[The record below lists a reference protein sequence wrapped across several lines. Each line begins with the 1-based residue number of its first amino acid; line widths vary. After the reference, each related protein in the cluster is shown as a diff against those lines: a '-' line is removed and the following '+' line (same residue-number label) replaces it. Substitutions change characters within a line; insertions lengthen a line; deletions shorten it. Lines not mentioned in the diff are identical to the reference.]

1 MVQSVRISEAYCNQG
16 RRGGDEEQRPARAVD
31 ATGNGSESWWDTYRE
46 VITGTEFV
54 AAFLTLGL
62 TLISWAIWLLGG
74 DDPVWSLASVAT
86 GWVGALVGGA
96 VISRGALAGLWN
108 REVNVDEL
116 VTIAIVASLII
127 GEYWGA
133 ALVAFMMLFGKVLE
147 DVTAARANDA
157 IEGLGR
163 MVPSV
168 ASRRDGHGETI
179 VPVDELV
186 PGDVVVVRPGER
198 LPADGTVV
206 AGQALVDE
214 SGITGEFIP
223 ASRSVGDAVHAG
235 TLATGGALDIR
246 VARVG
251 DATTLG
257 RIATLVRDAETDR
270 APVVRVADTWAKW
283 FTPAVLFLAGVV
295 YLATGDFLPAVS
307 VLVVACPCALTLA
320 TPTAIVAT
328 VARAARQGI
337 LVRGGGRL
345 EAAGRID
352 VICLDKTGTLT
363 TGQPRVAKVIPLGGV
378 DAHDLMTFAARAERL
393 SEHPLARAILS
404 AASEQGSDLASGLQ
418 LHPGS
423 SGSVGINDRAGSDA
437 DAGNVTGF
445 EAVAGSGVVALVAGH
460 AGNPS
465 GDGEAGPT
473 RVAEVIVGRPDFLVE
488 RGVTWTDEAASHFDA
503 VERDGM
509 SPVAVSISGKVA
521 GVIAITDS
529 VRPHAAA
536 ALLHIRQSGM
546 RRIILLTGDRAG
558 PALAVARAVG
568 IPEAD
573 IRAGLLPEQKAAAVR
588 ALREEGHRV
597 AMVGDGVNDAPALAS
612 ADVAIAMGGIG
623 SDLTLASADVIL
635 MTDDLHHISTVLR
648 DARHALAVIR
658 QNLII
663 ATVWNVAAVALAAT
677 GLAGIVPGALIH
689 NIGSVGVVV
698 NAARL
703 VGRPAHST

>member
-1 MVQSVRISEAYCNQG
+1 MGRSVHT
-16 RRGGDEEQRPARAVD
+16 EEQPQAGAID
-31 ATGNGSESWWDTYRE
+31 ATGTGSGTWWNTYRE

-54 AAFLTLGL
+54 SAFLTLGL
-62 TLISWAIWLLGG
+62 TIISWAIWLAVG
-74 DDPVWSLASVAT
+74 DDPVWSVASVAT
-86 GWVGALVGGA
+86 GWLGALVGGA
-96 VISRGALAGLWN
+96 VIARGAITGLWN

-116 VTIAIVASLII
+116 VTIAIVASLVI

-168 ASRRDGHGETI
+168 ASRRDGNAETI
-179 VPVDELV
+179 VPVDVLV
-186 PGDVVVVRPGER
+186 PGDIVVVRPGER

-214 SGITGEFIP
+214 SGITGEFVP
-223 ASRSVGDAVHAG
+223 ASRSIGDAVHAG
-235 TLATGGALDIR
+235 TLATGGALDVR

-251 DATTLG
+251 EATTLG

-270 APVVRVADTWAKW
+270 APIVRTADTWAKW
-283 FTPAVLFLAGVV
+283 FTPAILVLSGVV
-295 YLATGDFLPAVS
+295 YLATGDYLPAVS
-307 VLVVACPCALTLA
+307 VLVAACPCALTLA

-328 VARAARQGI
+328 VARSARQGI

-345 EAAGRID
+345 EAAGRVD

-378 DAHDLMTFAARAERL
+378 GASDVIAFAARAERL

-404 AASEQGSDLASGLQ
+404 AASEQGSDLA
-418 LHPGS
+418 
-423 SGSVGINDRAGSDA
+423 VGIDAPAGPDA
-437 DAGNVTGF
+437 DAGHVTGF
-445 EAVAGSGVVALVAGH
+445 EAVAGSGVVALVAGRAVH
-460 AGNPS
+460 SS
-465 GDGEAGPT
+465 GDGGAGPHGA
-473 RVAEVIVGRPDFLVE
+473 AEVIVGRPDFLIE
-488 RGVTWTDEAASHFDA
+488 RGVVWTDEAASHFDT

-509 SPVAVSISGKVA
+509 SPVAVSISGEVA
-521 GVIAITDS
+521 GVIAISDT

-536 ALLHIRQSGM
+536 AIAALRRSGM

-573 IRAGLLPEQKAAAVR
+573 VRAGLLPEQKASAIRV
-588 ALREEGHRV
+588 LRDEGHRV

-635 MTDDLHHISTVLR
+635 MTDDLRQVATVLR
-648 DARHALAVIR
+648 DARHALEVIR
-658 QNLII
+658 QNLVI

-703 VGRPAHST
+703 VGRPSSSA

>member
-1 MVQSVRISEAYCNQG
+1 MVQSVRT
-16 RRGGDEEQRPARAVD
+16 EEHRPAGVID
-31 ATGNGSESWWDTYRE
+31 ATGSEPWWDTYRE

-54 AAFLTLGL
+54 SAFLTLGL
-62 TLISWAIWLLGG
+62 TLISWVIWLVGG
-74 DDPVWSLASVAT
+74 DDPVWSVASVVT

-96 VISRGALAGLWN
+96 VIARGAIAGLWN

-116 VTIAIVASLII
+116 VTIAIVASLVI

-179 VPVDELV
+179 VPVDALV
-186 PGDVVVVRPGER
+186 AGDIVVVRPGER

-206 AGQALVDE
+206 AGQALIDE
-214 SGITGEFIP
+214 SGITGEFVP
-223 ASRSVGDAVHAG
+223 ASRSIGDSVHAG
-235 TLATGGALDIR
+235 TLATGGALDVR

-251 DATTLG
+251 EATTLG

-270 APVVRVADTWAKW
+270 APIVRIADTWAQW
-283 FTPAVLFLAGVV
+283 FTPAILVLAFAV

-328 VARAARQGI
+328 VARSARQGI

-345 EAAGRID
+345 EAAGRVD

-363 TGQPRVAKVIPLGGV
+363 TGQPRVAKVIPLEGIQ
-378 DAHDLMTFAARAERL
+378 ATDLIAFAARAERL
-393 SEHPLARAILS
+393 SEHPLARAILI
-404 AASEQGSDLASGLQ
+404 AASEQASGLEA
-418 LHPGS
+418 
-423 SGSVGINDRAGSDA
+423 GINASAGTDA
-437 DAGNVTGF
+437 AEGHVTGF
-445 EAVAGSGVVALVAGH
+445 EAVAGSGVVALVAG
-460 AGNPS
+460 NS
-465 GDGEAGPT
+465 LQREATPHGS
-473 RVAEVIVGRPDFLVE
+473 AEVIVGRPDFLIE
-488 RGVTWTDEAASHFDA
+488 RGVVWTDEAASHFDA
-503 VERDGM
+503 IERDGM

-521 GVIAITDS
+521 GVIAITDT
-529 VRPHAAA
+529 VRPHAAVTIA
-536 ALLHIRQSGM
+536 SLRQSGM

-568 IPEAD
+568 ISEAD
-573 IRAGLLPEQKAAAVR
+573 VRPGLMPEQKASVIR
-588 ALREEGHRV
+588 SLREEGHRV

-635 MTDDLHHISTVLR
+635 MTDDLRQVATVLR
-648 DARHALAVIR
+648 DARHALDTIR
-658 QNLII
+658 QNLVI

-703 VGRPAHST
+703 VGRPSPSA

>member
-1 MVQSVRISEAYCNQG
+1 MVQSVRT
-16 RRGGDEEQRPARAVD
+16 EEHRPAGVID
-31 ATGNGSESWWDTYRE
+31 ATGSEPWWDTYRE
-46 VITGTEFV
+46 VITGSEFV
-54 AAFLTLGL
+54 SAFLTLGL
-62 TLISWAIWLLGG
+62 TLISWVIWLVGG
-74 DDPVWSLASVAT
+74 DDPVWSVASVVT

-96 VISRGALAGLWN
+96 VIARGAIAGLWN

-116 VTIAIVASLII
+116 VTIAIVASLVI

-179 VPVDELV
+179 VPVDALV
-186 PGDVVVVRPGER
+186 AGDIVVVRPGER

-206 AGQALVDE
+206 AGQALIDE
-214 SGITGEFIP
+214 SGITGEFVP
-223 ASRSVGDAVHAG
+223 ASRSIGDSVHAG
-235 TLATGGALDIR
+235 TLATGGALDVR

-251 DATTLG
+251 EATTLG

-270 APVVRVADTWAKW
+270 APIVRIADTWAQW
-283 FTPAVLFLAGVV
+283 FTPAILVLAFAV

-328 VARAARQGI
+328 VARSARQGI

-345 EAAGRID
+345 EAAGRVD

-363 TGQPRVAKVIPLGGV
+363 TGQPRVAKVIPLEGIQ
-378 DAHDLMTFAARAERL
+378 ATDLIAFAARAERL
-393 SEHPLARAILS
+393 SEHPLARAILI
-404 AASEQGSDLASGLQ
+404 AASEQASGLEA
-418 LHPGS
+418 
-423 SGSVGINDRAGSDA
+423 GINASAGTDA
-437 DAGNVTGF
+437 AEGHVTGF
-445 EAVAGSGVVALVAGH
+445 EAVAGSGVVALVAG
-460 AGNPS
+460 NS
-465 GDGEAGPT
+465 LQREATPHGS
-473 RVAEVIVGRPDFLVE
+473 AEVIVGRPDFLIE
-488 RGVTWTDEAASHFDA
+488 RGVVWTDEAASHFEA
-503 VERDGM
+503 IERDGM

-521 GVIAITDS
+521 GVIAITDT
-529 VRPHAAA
+529 VRPHAAVTIA
-536 ALLHIRQSGM
+536 SLRQSGM

-568 IPEAD
+568 ISEAD
-573 IRAGLLPEQKAAAVR
+573 VRPGLMPEQKASVIR
-588 ALREEGHRV
+588 SLREEGHRV

-635 MTDDLHHISTVLR
+635 ITDDLRQVATVLR
-648 DARHALAVIR
+648 DARHALDTIR
-658 QNLII
+658 QNLVI

-677 GLAGIVPGALIH
+677 GLTGIVPGALIH

-703 VGRPAHST
+703 VGRPTPSA

>member
-1 MVQSVRISEAYCNQG
+1 MVQSMRT
-16 RRGGDEEQRPARAVD
+16 EEHRPAGAID
-31 ATGNGSESWWDTYRE
+31 ATGNGSDPWWDTYRE

-54 AAFLTLGL
+54 SAFLTLGL
-62 TLISWAIWLLGG
+62 TLISWLIWIGVG
-74 DDPVWSLASVAT
+74 DDPVWSVASVVT

-96 VISRGALAGLWN
+96 VIARGAIAGLWK

-116 VTIAIVASLII
+116 VTIAIVASLVI

-163 MVPSV
+163 MVPSL
-168 ASRRDGHGETI
+168 ASRRDGDGETI
-179 VPVDELV
+179 IPVDALV
-186 PGDVVVVRPGER
+186 PGDIVVVRPGER

-206 AGQALVDE
+206 AGQALIDE
-214 SGITGEFIP
+214 SGVTGEFVP
-223 ASRSVGDAVHAG
+223 ASRAIGDSVHAG

-246 VARVG
+246 VARIG
-251 DATTLG
+251 EATTLG

-270 APVVRVADTWAKW
+270 APIVRIADTWAKW
-283 FTPAVLFLAGVV
+283 FTPAILVLAGGV
-295 YLATGDFLPAVS
+295 YLATGDFIPAVS

-345 EAAGRID
+345 EAAGRVD

-378 DAHDLMTFAARAERL
+378 QASDLIAFAARAERL
-393 SEHPLARAILS
+393 SEHPLARAILN
-404 AASEQGSDLASGLQ
+404 ADAEHGRDLALGVNS
-418 LHPGS
+418 
-423 SGSVGINDRAGSDA
+423 RERTDA
-437 DAGNVTGF
+437 DAVLVTGF
-445 EAVAGSGVVALVAGH
+445 EAVAGSGVVALVSGR
-460 AGNPS
+460 AGNS
-465 GDGEAGPT
+465 SDGGASPHG
-473 RVAEVIVGRPDFLVE
+473 ASEVIVGRPDFLSG
-488 RGVTWTDEAASHFDA
+488 RGVVWTDEAASHFDA

-521 GVIAITDS
+521 GVIAITDT
-529 VRPHAAA
+529 VRPHAAVAIA
-536 ALLHIRQSGM
+536 ALRRSGVH
-546 RRIILLTGDRAG
+546 RIILLTGDRAG
-558 PALAVARAVG
+558 PALGVARAVG

-573 IRAGLLPEQKAAAVR
+573 VRAGLLPEQKASAIR
-588 ALREEGHRV
+588 SLREEGHRV

-635 MTDDLHHISTVLR
+635 MTDDLRQVATVLR
-648 DARHALAVIR
+648 DARHALEVIR
-658 QNLII
+658 QNLAI

-703 VGRPAHST
+703 VGRRTPTA

>member
-1 MVQSVRISEAYCNQG
+1 MVQSVRT
-16 RRGGDEEQRPARAVD
+16 EEHRPAGVID
-31 ATGNGSESWWDTYRE
+31 ATGSEPWWDTYRE

-54 AAFLTLGL
+54 SAFLTLGL
-62 TLISWAIWLLGG
+62 TLISWVIWLVGG
-74 DDPVWSLASVAT
+74 DDPVWSVASVGT
-86 GWVGALVGGA
+86 GWVGALVGGV
-96 VISRGALAGLWN
+96 VIARGAIAGLWN

-116 VTIAIVASLII
+116 VTIAIVASLVI

-179 VPVDELV
+179 VPVDALV
-186 PGDVVVVRPGER
+186 AGDIVVVRPGER

-206 AGQALVDE
+206 AGQALIDE
-214 SGITGEFIP
+214 SGITGEFVP
-223 ASRSVGDAVHAG
+223 ASRSIGDSVHAG

-251 DATTLG
+251 EATTLG

-270 APVVRVADTWAKW
+270 APIVRIADTWAKW
-283 FTPAVLFLAGVV
+283 FTPAILVLAFAV

-328 VARAARQGI
+328 VARSARQGI

-345 EAAGRID
+345 EAAGRVD

-363 TGQPRVAKVIPLGGV
+363 TGQPRVANVIPLEGIQ
-378 DAHDLMTFAARAERL
+378 ATDLIAFAARAERL
-393 SEHPLARAILS
+393 SEHPLARAILH
-404 AASEQGSDLASGLQ
+404 AASEQWSGLEA
-418 LHPGS
+418 
-423 SGSVGINDRAGSDA
+423 GINASAENDA
-437 DAGNVTGF
+437 DSGHVTGF
-445 EAVAGSGVVALVAGH
+445 EAVAGSGVVALVAG
-460 AGNPS
+460 NS
-465 GDGEAGPT
+465 LQREATPHGS
-473 RVAEVIVGRPDFLVE
+473 AEVIVGRPAFLIE
-488 RGVTWTDEAASHFDA
+488 RGVVWTDEAASHFDA
-503 VERDGM
+503 IERDGM

-521 GVIAITDS
+521 GVIAVTDT
-529 VRPHAAA
+529 VRPHAAVA
-536 ALLHIRQSGM
+536 IASLRRSGM

-568 IPEAD
+568 IPDAD
-573 IRAGLLPEQKAAAVR
+573 VRPGLLPEQKASVIQS
-588 ALREEGHRV
+588 LREEGHRV

-635 MTDDLHHISTVLR
+635 MTDDLRQVATVLR
-648 DARHALAVIR
+648 DARHALDTIR
-658 QNLII
+658 QNLVI

-703 VGRPAHST
+703 VGRPTPSA

>member
-1 MVQSVRISEAYCNQG
+1 MVQSVRT
-16 RRGGDEEQRPARAVD
+16 EEHRPAGVID
-31 ATGNGSESWWDTYRE
+31 ATGSEPWWDTYRE

-54 AAFLTLGL
+54 SAFLTLGL
-62 TLISWAIWLLGG
+62 TLISWVIWLVGG
-74 DDPVWSLASVAT
+74 DDPVWSVASVVT

-96 VISRGALAGLWN
+96 VIARGAIAGLWN

-116 VTIAIVASLII
+116 VTIAIVASLVI

-179 VPVDELV
+179 VPVDALV
-186 PGDVVVVRPGER
+186 AGDIVVVRPGER

-206 AGQALVDE
+206 AGQALIDE
-214 SGITGEFIP
+214 SGITGEFVP
-223 ASRSVGDAVHAG
+223 ASRSIGDSVHAG

-251 DATTLG
+251 EATTLG

-270 APVVRVADTWAKW
+270 APIVRIADTWAQW
-283 FTPAVLFLAGVV
+283 FTPAILVLAFAV

-328 VARAARQGI
+328 VARSARQGI

-345 EAAGRID
+345 ETAGRVD

-363 TGQPRVAKVIPLGGV
+363 TGQPRVAKVIPLEGIQ
-378 DAHDLMTFAARAERL
+378 ATDLIAFAARAERL
-393 SEHPLARAILS
+393 SEHPLARAILI
-404 AASEQGSDLASGLQ
+404 AASEQASGLEA
-418 LHPGS
+418 
-423 SGSVGINDRAGSDA
+423 GINASAGTDA
-437 DAGNVTGF
+437 AEGHVTGF
-445 EAVAGSGVVALVAGH
+445 EAVAGSGVVALVAG
-460 AGNPS
+460 NS
-465 GDGEAGPT
+465 LQREATPHGS
-473 RVAEVIVGRPDFLVE
+473 AEVIVGRPDFLIE
-488 RGVTWTDEAASHFDA
+488 RGVVWTDEAASHFEA
-503 VERDGM
+503 IERDGM

-521 GVIAITDS
+521 GVIAITDT
-529 VRPHAAA
+529 VRPHAAVA
-536 ALLHIRQSGM
+536 IASLRRSGM

-568 IPEAD
+568 IPDAD
-573 IRAGLLPEQKAAAVR
+573 VRAGLLPEQKASVIR
-588 ALREEGHRV
+588 SLREEGHRV

-635 MTDDLHHISTVLR
+635 MTDDLRQVATVLR
-648 DARHALAVIR
+648 DARHALDTIR
-658 QNLII
+658 QNLVI

-703 VGRPAHST
+703 VGRPTPSA

>member
-1 MVQSVRISEAYCNQG
+1 MVQSVRTGEH
-16 RRGGDEEQRPARAVD
+16 RPAGVID
-31 ATGNGSESWWDTYRE
+31 ATGSEPWWDTYRE

-54 AAFLTLGL
+54 SAFLTLGL
-62 TLISWAIWLLGG
+62 TLISWVIWLGFG
-74 DDPVWSLASVAT
+74 DDPVWSVASVAT

-96 VISRGALAGLWN
+96 VIARGAIAGLWN

-116 VTIAIVASLII
+116 VTIAIVASLVI

-179 VPVDELV
+179 VPVDALV
-186 PGDVVVVRPGER
+186 AGDIVVVRPGER

-206 AGQALVDE
+206 AGQALIDE
-214 SGITGEFIP
+214 SGITGEFVP
-223 ASRSVGDAVHAG
+223 ASRSIGDSVHAG

-251 DATTLG
+251 EATTLG

-270 APVVRVADTWAKW
+270 APIVRIADTWAKW
-283 FTPAVLFLAGVV
+283 FTPVILVLAFAV

-328 VARAARQGI
+328 VARSARQGI

-345 EAAGRID
+345 EAAGRVD
-352 VICLDKTGTLT
+352 AICLDKTGTLT
-363 TGQPRVAKVIPLGGV
+363 TGQPRVAKVIPMEGIQ
-378 DAHDLMTFAARAERL
+378 ATDLIASAARAERL
-393 SEHPLARAILS
+393 SEHPLARAILN
-404 AASEQGSDLASGLQ
+404 AASEQASGLAA
-418 LHPGS
+418 
-423 SGSVGINDRAGSDA
+423 GINASAGTDA
-437 DAGNVTGF
+437 DAGHVTGF
-445 EAVAGSGVVALVAGH
+445 EAVAGSGVVALVSGVAGTSL
-460 AGNPS
+460 G
-465 GDGEAGPT
+465 GEASRHGS
-473 RVAEVIVGRPDFLVE
+473 AEVIVGRPDLLIE
-488 RGVTWTDEAASHFDA
+488 RGVVWTDEAASHFDA
-503 VERDGM
+503 IERDGM

-521 GVIAITDS
+521 GVIAITDT
-529 VRPHAAA
+529 VRPHAAVA
-536 ALLHIRQSGM
+536 VASLRRSGM

-573 IRAGLLPEQKAAAVR
+573 VRPGLLPEQKASVIQS
-588 ALREEGHRV
+588 LREEGHRV

-635 MTDDLHHISTVLR
+635 MTDDLRQVAMVLR
-648 DARHALAVIR
+648 DARHALDTIR
-658 QNLII
+658 QNLVI

-703 VGRPAHST
+703 VGRPTPSA

>member
-1 MVQSVRISEAYCNQG
+1 MVQSVRT
-16 RRGGDEEQRPARAVD
+16 EEHRPAGSID
-31 ATGNGSESWWDTYRE
+31 ATVNGSEPWWDTYRE

-54 AAFLTLGL
+54 SAFVTLGL
-62 TLISWAIWLLGG
+62 TLISWAIWLVLG
-74 DDPVWSLASVAT
+74 DDPVWSVASVVT

-96 VISRGALAGLWN
+96 VIARGAMAGLWN

-116 VTIAIVASLII
+116 VTIAIVASLVI

-179 VPVDELV
+179 VPVDALV
-186 PGDVVVVRPGER
+186 AGDIVVVRPGER

-206 AGQALVDE
+206 AGQALIDE
-214 SGITGEFIP
+214 SGITGEFVP
-223 ASRSVGDAVHAG
+223 ASRSIGDSVHAG

-251 DATTLG
+251 EATTLG

-270 APVVRVADTWAKW
+270 APIVRIADTWAKW
-283 FTPAVLFLAGVV
+283 FTPAILVLAFAV

-328 VARAARQGI
+328 VARSARQGI

-345 EAAGRID
+345 EAAGRVD

-363 TGQPRVAKVIPLGGV
+363 TGQPRVAKVIPMEGIQ
-378 DAHDLMTFAARAERL
+378 ATDLIAFAARAERL
-393 SEHPLARAILS
+393 SEHPLARAILN
-404 AASEQGSDLASGLQ
+404 AASEQGSGLAA
-418 LHPGS
+418 
-423 SGSVGINDRAGSDA
+423 GINASAGTDA
-437 DAGNVTGF
+437 DSGHVTGF
-445 EAVAGSGVVALVAGH
+445 EAVAGSGVVALVSGVAGTSL
-460 AGNPS
+460 G
-465 GDGEAGPT
+465 GEASSHAS
-473 RVAEVIVGRPDFLVE
+473 AEVIVGRPHFLTG
-488 RGVTWTDEAASHFDA
+488 RGVVWTDEAASHFDA
-503 VERDGM
+503 IERDGM

-521 GVIAITDS
+521 GVIAIADT
-529 VRPHAAA
+529 VRPHAAVA
-536 ALLHIRQSGM
+536 IASLRRSGM

-573 IRAGLLPEQKAAAVR
+573 VRPGLLPEQKASVIR
-588 ALREEGHRV
+588 SLREEGHRV

-635 MTDDLHHISTVLR
+635 MTDDLRQVATVLR
-648 DARHALAVIR
+648 DARHALDTIR
-658 QNLII
+658 QNLVI

-703 VGRPAHST
+703 VGRPTPSA

>member
-1 MVQSVRISEAYCNQG
+1 MVQS
-16 RRGGDEEQRPARAVD
+16 RRTGEHRPAGSID
-31 ATGNGSESWWDTYRE
+31 ATGNGSEPWWDTYRE

-54 AAFLTLGL
+54 SAFLTLGL
-62 TLISWAIWLLGG
+62 TVISWVIWLVGG
-74 DDPVWSLASVAT
+74 GDPVWSVASVVT

-96 VISRGALAGLWN
+96 VIARGAIAGLWN

-116 VTIAIVASLII
+116 VTIAIVASLVI

-179 VPVDELV
+179 VPVDALV
-186 PGDVVVVRPGER
+186 AGDIVVVRPGER

-206 AGQALVDE
+206 AGQALIDE
-214 SGITGEFIP
+214 SGITGEFVP
-223 ASRSVGDAVHAG
+223 ASRSIGDSVHAG

-251 DATTLG
+251 EGTTLG

-270 APVVRVADTWAKW
+270 APIVRIADTWAKW
-283 FTPAVLFLAGVV
+283 FTPAILVLAFAV

-328 VARAARQGI
+328 VARSARQGI

-345 EAAGRID
+345 EAAGRVD

-363 TGQPRVAKVIPLGGV
+363 TGQPRVARVIPLEGIQ
-378 DAHDLMTFAARAERL
+378 ATDLIAFAARAERL
-393 SEHPLARAILS
+393 SEHPLARAILN
-404 AASEQGSDLASGLQ
+404 AASEQWSGLAA
-418 LHPGS
+418 
-423 SGSVGINDRAGSDA
+423 GINASAGTDA
-437 DAGNVTGF
+437 DSGHVTGF
-445 EAVAGSGVVALVAGH
+445 EAVAGSGVVALVSGVAGTSL
-460 AGNPS
+460 G
-465 GDGEAGPT
+465 GEASSHAS
-473 RVAEVIVGRPDFLVE
+473 AEVIVGRPDFLTG
-488 RGVTWTDEAASHFDA
+488 RGVVWTDEAASHFDA
-503 VERDGM
+503 IERDGM
-509 SPVAVSISGKVA
+509 SPVAVSISGRVA
-521 GVIAITDS
+521 GVIAITDT
-529 VRPHAAA
+529 VRPHAAVA
-536 ALLHIRQSGM
+536 IASLRRSGM

-568 IPEAD
+568 IPDAD
-573 IRAGLLPEQKAAAVR
+573 VRPGLLPEQKASVIQS
-588 ALREEGHRV
+588 LREEGHQV

-635 MTDDLHHISTVLR
+635 MTDDLRQVAMVLR
-648 DARHALAVIR
+648 DARHALDTIR
-658 QNLII
+658 QNLVI
-663 ATVWNVAAVALAAT
+663 ATVWNVTAVALAAT

-703 VGRPAHST
+703 VGRPTPSA

>member
-1 MVQSVRISEAYCNQG
+1 MVQSVRT
-16 RRGGDEEQRPARAVD
+16 EEHRPAGSID
-31 ATGNGSESWWDTYRE
+31 ATVNGSEPWWDTYRE

-54 AAFLTLGL
+54 SAFVTLGL
-62 TLISWAIWLLGG
+62 TVISWVIWLVLG
-74 DDPVWSLASVAT
+74 DDPVWSVASVVT

-96 VISRGALAGLWN
+96 VIARGAMAGLWN

-116 VTIAIVASLII
+116 VTIAIVASLVI

-179 VPVDELV
+179 VPVDALV
-186 PGDVVVVRPGER
+186 AGDIVVVRPGER

-206 AGQALVDE
+206 AGQALIDE
-214 SGITGEFIP
+214 SGITGEFVP
-223 ASRSVGDAVHAG
+223 ASRSIGDSVHAG

-251 DATTLG
+251 EATTLG

-270 APVVRVADTWAKW
+270 APIVRIADTWAKW
-283 FTPAVLFLAGVV
+283 FTPAILVLAFAV

-328 VARAARQGI
+328 VARSARQGI

-345 EAAGRID
+345 EAAGRVD

-363 TGQPRVAKVIPLGGV
+363 TGQPRVARVIPLEGIQ
-378 DAHDLMTFAARAERL
+378 ATDLIAFAARAERL
-393 SEHPLARAILS
+393 SEHPLARAILN
-404 AASEQGSDLASGLQ
+404 AASEQGSGLAA
-418 LHPGS
+418 
-423 SGSVGINDRAGSDA
+423 GINASAGTDA
-437 DAGNVTGF
+437 DSGHVTGF
-445 EAVAGSGVVALVAGH
+445 EAVAGSGVVALVASV
-460 AGNPS
+460 AGNS
-465 GDGEAGPT
+465 LHREATPHGS
-473 RVAEVIVGRPDFLVE
+473 AEVIVGRPDFLIE
-488 RGVTWTDEAASHFDA
+488 RGVVWTDEAASHFDA
-503 VERDGM
+503 IERDGM

-521 GVIAITDS
+521 GVIAIADT
-529 VRPHAAA
+529 VRPHAAVA
-536 ALLHIRQSGM
+536 IASLRRSGM

-573 IRAGLLPEQKAAAVR
+573 VRPGLLPEQKASVIR
-588 ALREEGHRV
+588 SLREEGHQV

-635 MTDDLHHISTVLR
+635 MTDDLRQVATVLR
-648 DARHALAVIR
+648 DARHALDTIR
-658 QNLII
+658 QNLVI
-663 ATVWNVAAVALAAT
+663 ATVWNVAAVAFAAT

-703 VGRPAHST
+703 VGRPTPSA

>member
-1 MVQSVRISEAYCNQG
+1 MVQSVRT
-16 RRGGDEEQRPARAVD
+16 EEHRPAGVID
-31 ATGNGSESWWDTYRE
+31 ATGSEPWWDTYRE

-54 AAFLTLGL
+54 SAFLTLGL
-62 TLISWAIWLLGG
+62 TLISWVIWLVGG
-74 DDPVWSLASVAT
+74 GDPVWSVASVVT

-96 VISRGALAGLWN
+96 VIARGAIAGLWN

-116 VTIAIVASLII
+116 VTIAIVASLVI

-179 VPVDELV
+179 IPVDALV
-186 PGDVVVVRPGER
+186 AGDIVVVRPGER

-206 AGQALVDE
+206 AGQALIDE
-214 SGITGEFIP
+214 SGITGEFVP
-223 ASRSVGDAVHAG
+223 ASRSIGDSVHAG

-251 DATTLG
+251 EATTLG

-270 APVVRVADTWAKW
+270 APIVRIADTWAKW
-283 FTPAVLFLAGVV
+283 FTPAILVLAFAV

-328 VARAARQGI
+328 VARSARQGI

-345 EAAGRID
+345 EAAGRVD

-363 TGQPRVAKVIPLGGV
+363 TGQPRVAKVIPLEGIH
-378 DAHDLMTFAARAERL
+378 ASDLIAFAARAERL
-393 SEHPLARAILS
+393 SEHPLARAILN
-404 AASEQGSDLASGLQ
+404 AASEQGSGLAA
-418 LHPGS
+418 
-423 SGSVGINDRAGSDA
+423 GINAPVGTDAVAGH
-437 DAGNVTGF
+437 VTGF
-445 EAVAGSGVVALVAGH
+445 EAVAGSGVVALVAGV
-460 AGNPS
+460 AGNSLHREATP
-465 GDGEAGPT
+465 DGS
-473 RVAEVIVGRPDFLVE
+473 AEVIVGRPDFLIE
-488 RGVTWTDEAASHFDA
+488 RGVVWTDEAASHFDA
-503 VERDGM
+503 IERDGM

-521 GVIAITDS
+521 GVIAITDT
-529 VRPHAAA
+529 VRPHAAVA
-536 ALLHIRQSGM
+536 IASLRRSGM

-573 IRAGLLPEQKAAAVR
+573 VRAGLLPEQKASAIR
-588 ALREEGHRV
+588 SLRQEGHEV

-635 MTDDLHHISTVLR
+635 MTDDLRQVATVLR
-648 DARHALAVIR
+648 DARHALEVIR
-658 QNLII
+658 QNLVI

-703 VGRPAHST
+703 VGRPTPPD

>member
-1 MVQSVRISEAYCNQG
+1 MVQSVRTGEH
-16 RRGGDEEQRPARAVD
+16 RPAGVID
-31 ATGNGSESWWDTYRE
+31 ANRSEPWWDTYRE

-54 AAFLTLGL
+54 SAFLTLGL
-62 TLISWAIWLLGG
+62 TLISWVIWLGFG
-74 DDPVWSLASVAT
+74 DDPVWSVASVVT

-96 VISRGALAGLWN
+96 VIARGAIAGLWN

-116 VTIAIVASLII
+116 VTIAIVASLVI

-179 VPVDELV
+179 VPVDALV
-186 PGDVVVVRPGER
+186 AGDIVVVRPGER

-206 AGQALVDE
+206 AGQALIDE
-214 SGITGEFIP
+214 SGITGEFVP
-223 ASRSVGDAVHAG
+223 ASRSIGDSVHAG

-246 VARVG
+246 VARIG
-251 DATTLG
+251 EATTLG

-270 APVVRVADTWAKW
+270 APIVRLADTWAQW
-283 FTPAVLFLAGVV
+283 FTPVILVLASAV

-328 VARAARQGI
+328 VARSARQGI

-345 EAAGRID
+345 EAAGRVD

-363 TGQPRVAKVIPLGGV
+363 TGQPRVAKVIPMEGIQ
-378 DAHDLMTFAARAERL
+378 ATDLIASAARAERL
-393 SEHPLARAILS
+393 SEHPLARAILN
-404 AASEQGSDLASGLQ
+404 AASEQASGLAA
-418 LHPGS
+418 
-423 SGSVGINDRAGSDA
+423 GINASAGTDA
-437 DAGNVTGF
+437 DAGHVTGF
-445 EAVAGSGVVALVAGH
+445 EAVAGSGVVALVSGVAGTSL
-460 AGNPS
+460 G
-465 GDGEAGPT
+465 GEASRHGS
-473 RVAEVIVGRPDFLVE
+473 AEVIVGRPDLLIE
-488 RGVTWTDEAASHFDA
+488 RGVVWTDEAASHFDA
-503 VERDGM
+503 IERDGM

-521 GVIAITDS
+521 GVIAITDT
-529 VRPHAAA
+529 VRPHAAVA
-536 ALLHIRQSGM
+536 VASLRRSGM

-573 IRAGLLPEQKAAAVR
+573 VRPGLLPEQKASVIQS
-588 ALREEGHRV
+588 LREEGHRV

-635 MTDDLHHISTVLR
+635 MTDDLRQVATVLR
-648 DARHALAVIR
+648 DARHALDTIR
-658 QNLII
+658 QNLVI
-663 ATVWNVAAVALAAT
+663 ATVWNVAAVALAAI

-703 VGRPAHST
+703 VGRPTPSA

>member
-1 MVQSVRISEAYCNQG
+1 MVKSVRI
-16 RRGGDEEQRPARAVD
+16 EEQRQAGVSAP
-31 ATGNGSESWWDTYRE
+31 TGTGSGTWWDAYRE

-54 AAFLTLGL
+54 SAFLTLGL
-62 TLISWAIWLLGG
+62 TIISWAIWLVGG
-74 DDPVWSLASVAT
+74 DDPVWSVASVAT
-86 GWVGALVGGA
+86 GWLGALVGGA
-96 VISRGALAGLWN
+96 VIARGAIAGVWN

-116 VTIAIVASLII
+116 VTIAIVASLWI

-168 ASRRDGHGETI
+168 ALRRDGNGETI
-179 VPVDELV
+179 VPVEALV
-186 PGDVVVVRPGER
+186 PGDIVVVRPGER

-214 SGITGEFIP
+214 SGITGEFVP
-223 ASRSVGDAVHAG
+223 ASRSTGDTVHAG

-251 DATTLG
+251 EATTLG

-270 APVVRVADTWAKW
+270 APIVRIADTWAKW
-283 FTPAVLFLAGVV
+283 FTPVILVLAGAV

-328 VARAARQGI
+328 VARAARQGT

-345 EAAGRID
+345 EAAGRVD

-363 TGQPRVAKVIPLGGV
+363 TGQPRVAKVIPLGGFG
-378 DAHDLMTFAARAERL
+378 ASDLIALAARAERL

-404 AASEQGSDLASGLQ
+404 EAAQSGRE
-418 LHPGS
+418 
-423 SGSVGINDRAGSDA
+423 SVMGIATAEGTDA
-437 DAGNVTGF
+437 DAGHVSGF
-445 EAVAGSGVVALVAGH
+445 EAVAGSGVVALFTSRALQS
-460 AGNPS
+460 S
-465 GDGEAGPT
+465 GDAAVGGASKSAGDREVGPHGA
-473 RVAEVIVGRPDFLVE
+473 AEVIVGRPELLQS
-488 RGVTWTDEAASHFDA
+488 RGVIWTDEAASHVEA

-509 SPVAVSISGKVA
+509 SPVAVSIAGKVA
-521 GVIAITDS
+521 GVIAISDT
-529 VRPHAAA
+529 VRPHAAVA
-536 ALLHIRQSGM
+536 IASLRRSGM
-546 RRIILLTGDRAG
+546 NRIILLTGDRAG

-573 IRAGLLPEQKAAAVR
+573 VRAGLLPEQKASAIR
-588 ALREEGHRV
+588 ALRDKGHRV

-635 MTDDLHHISTVLR
+635 MTDDLRQVATVLR
-648 DARHALAVIR
+648 DARRALEVIR
-658 QNLII
+658 QNLVI

-703 VGRPAHST
+703 VGRPNPSV

>member
-1 MVQSVRISEAYCNQG
+1 MVQSVRT
-16 RRGGDEEQRPARAVD
+16 EEHRPAGVID
-31 ATGNGSESWWDTYRE
+31 ATGSEPWWDTYRE

-54 AAFLTLGL
+54 SAFLTLGL
-62 TLISWAIWLLGG
+62 TLISWVIWLVGG
-74 DDPVWSLASVAT
+74 DDPVWSVASVGT
-86 GWVGALVGGA
+86 GWVGALVGGV
-96 VISRGALAGLWN
+96 VIARGAIAGLWN

-116 VTIAIVASLII
+116 VTIAIVASLVI

-179 VPVDELV
+179 VPVDALV
-186 PGDVVVVRPGER
+186 AGDIVVVRPGER

-206 AGQALVDE
+206 AGQALIDE
-214 SGITGEFIP
+214 SGITGEFVP
-223 ASRSVGDAVHAG
+223 ASRSIGDSVHAG

-251 DATTLG
+251 EATTLG

-270 APVVRVADTWAKW
+270 APIVRIADTWAKW
-283 FTPAVLFLAGVV
+283 FTPAILVLAFAV

-328 VARAARQGI
+328 VARSARQGI

-345 EAAGRID
+345 EAAGRVD

-363 TGQPRVAKVIPLGGV
+363 TGQPRVARVIPLEGIQ
-378 DAHDLMTFAARAERL
+378 ATDLIAFAARAELL
-393 SEHPLARAILS
+393 SEHPLARAILN
-404 AASEQGSDLASGLQ
+404 AASEQGSGLAA
-418 LHPGS
+418 
-423 SGSVGINDRAGSDA
+423 GINAPAGTDA
-437 DAGNVTGF
+437 DGGHVTGF
-445 EAVAGSGVVALVAGH
+445 EAVAGSGVVALVAG
-460 AGNPS
+460 NS
-465 GDGEAGPT
+465 LQREATPHGS
-473 RVAEVIVGRPDFLVE
+473 AEVIVGRPDFLIE
-488 RGVTWTDEAASHFDA
+488 RGVVWTDEAASHFDA
-503 VERDGM
+503 IERDGM

-521 GVIAITDS
+521 GVIAITDT
-529 VRPHAAA
+529 VRPHAAVA
-536 ALLHIRQSGM
+536 IASLRRSGM

-568 IPEAD
+568 IPDAD
-573 IRAGLLPEQKAAAVR
+573 VRPGLLPEQKASVIQS
-588 ALREEGHRV
+588 LREEGHRV

-635 MTDDLHHISTVLR
+635 MTDDLRQVATVLR
-648 DARHALAVIR
+648 DARHALDTIR
-658 QNLII
+658 QNLVI

-703 VGRPAHST
+703 VGRPTPSA